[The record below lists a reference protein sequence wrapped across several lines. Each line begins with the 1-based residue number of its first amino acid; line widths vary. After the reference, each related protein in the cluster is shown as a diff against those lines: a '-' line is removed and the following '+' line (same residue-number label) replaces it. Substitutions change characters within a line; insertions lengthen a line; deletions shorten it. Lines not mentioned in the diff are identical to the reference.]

1 MGRKILIVDDE
12 PDARQTLQCV
22 LAPLAEI
29 LTAADG
35 PQALGLIAAFRP
47 DLMLLDMEMPE
58 MGGLEVLES
67 GLKLVPAMSV
77 VMLTA
82 QSDISVA
89 NAALE
94 KGARAYITKPIDP
107 SRLRDEVRDIL
118 GLNESPDDPERKA
131 PWRVVG

>member
-1 MGRKILIVDDE
+1 MARKILIVDDE

-29 LTAADG
+29 SVAADG
-35 PQALGLIAAFRP
+35 AQALAAIAGEKP
-47 DLMLLDMEMPE
+47 DLALLDVEMPE
-58 MGGLEVLES
+58 MGGLEVLEA
-67 GLKLVPAMSV
+67 GLRLAPAMCV

-89 NAALE
+89 KAALE

-107 SRLRDEVRDIL
+107 QRLRDEIRDLL
-118 GLNESPDDPERKA
+118 GGSPEDPEQRK

>member
-12 PDARQTLQCV
+12 PDARHTLQCV
-22 LAPLAEI
+22 LSPLAEI

-35 PQALGLIAAFRP
+35 PQALAAIAAFKP

-58 MGGLEVLES
+58 MSGLEVLET
-67 GLKLVPAMSV
+67 GLKAAPAMSV

-89 NAALE
+89 KEALE

-107 SRLRDEVRDIL
+107 SRLREEIRDIL
-118 GLNESPDDPERKA
+118 GLNTSPDDPERKA
-131 PWRVVG
+131 PWRVVT

>member
-12 PDARQTLQCV
+12 PDARHTLQCV
-22 LAPLAEI
+22 LSPLAEI

-35 PQALGLIAAFRP
+35 PQALAAIAAFKP

-58 MGGLEVLES
+58 MSGLEVLET
-67 GLKLVPAMSV
+67 GLKAAPAMSV

-89 NAALE
+89 KEALE

-107 SRLRDEVRDIL
+107 SRLRDEIRDLL
-118 GLNESPDDPERKA
+118 GLNSKPDDPERKA
-131 PWRVVG
+131 PWRVVT

>member
-1 MGRKILIVDDE
+1 MARTILIVDDE

-22 LAPLAEI
+22 LAPLADI

-35 PQALGLIAAFRP
+35 PEALRKIAESNP
-47 DLMLLDMEMPE
+47 DLMLLDMEMPG

-67 GLKLVPAMSV
+67 GLKIVPAMCV

-82 QSDISVA
+82 QSDIAVA
-89 NAALE
+89 KSALE

-107 SRLRDEVRDIL
+107 QRLRDEIRDLL
-118 GLNESPDDPERKA
+118 GLNSNPDDPDHRA